1 MQKKIISIMALAG
14 WAVAATSP
22 AQAQSSI
29 TLYGDVDEY
38 IGYIHSSSGTSVVGV
53 NDGAILRSRLG
64 FKGAE
69 DLGGGYQTTFT
80 LEQGFGANTGV
91 AADSTRLFDRQAWV
105 GLNTPSGE
113 FRIGRQNTEIF
124 NIGGAIDYTART
136 TFGSLINTFGVPS
149 RYDNDLSY
157 KTARVNGLQ
166 AVVHYAMGEQ
176 VGGGLSQSA
185 VYQLALDY
193 TSGPYRAG
201 YAGLMANPAVS
212 GSVREKVQYH
222 NLYADY
228 DYGHGKI
235 YAAIVRS
242 NNITSSSSGLTA
254 AQILSNVASSGNTY
268 AGTDI
273 NAQRYF
279 DIYQLSADYQVNP
292 QLRVGALYGAIKDT
306 SGGSAGAQGGNVGAY
321 YSLSVRTTLYGFVNY
336 MKNDSNAGYRFS
348 GSASPT
354 ANLSGSDING
364 RSLVGVQIGVL
375 HTF

>member
-91 AADSTRLFDRQAWV
+91 AADSTRLF
-105 GLNTPSGE
+105 
-113 FRIGRQNTEIF
+113 EIF